1 MGDHVPPQELD
12 YVRIEDALVDAAV
25 RALEAAESASL
36 KVVTAESCTG
46 GLIATL
52 LSEAPGAAEYFDGG
66 FVCYTPAQK
75 SAALGIEPSLIAK
88 CGAVSEEVARAMVQ
102 GALENSEA
110 DIALA
115 VTGVAGPD
123 SDEKGNPVGLVYIAI
138 ARRGGETLCRKHKFG
153 DIGRAKIRSEAAK
166 EALALI
172 KTTAKDQA

>member
-1 MGDHVPPQELD
+1 MSQRVPPEELD
-12 YVRIEDALVDAAV
+12 YVQIDDALVDAAV
-25 RALEAAESASL
+25 RALEAAERAGL

-75 SAALGIEPSLIAK
+75 SAALGIEPHLIETR
-88 CGAVSEEVARAMVQ
+88 GAVSEEVARAMVQ
-102 GALENSEA
+102 GALENSDA

-138 ARRGGETLCRKHKFG
+138 ARRGVESLCRKHEFG
-153 DIGRAKIRSEAAK
+153 EIGRAKIRANAAK

-172 KTTAKDQA
+172 ATMARDQA